1 LSGCGPYRKQ
11 RHAGRLKPPPWKVN
25 SLRLSDEII
34 NEFNKAFKKARVS
47 GEPEPTAMVLA
58 TSDGQ
63 GRVTSRTVL
72 LKALDEDG
80 FVFFTN
86 TNSRK
91 GRQLAICPR
100 AAATFLWKASGV
112 QVQLV
117 GSVSRVSDE
126 AADAYFATRDRGSQI
141 GAWASNQSEPL
152 DSRETLLQRVKEV
165 EQQYEG
171 GEVQRPPFWTGYVLS
186 PETVE
191 FWTQREFRLHDR
203 FLYSLQNG
211 VWSKQRLNP

>member
-1 LSGCGPYRKQ
+1 MIPLSG
-11 RHAGRLKPPPWKVN
+11 
-25 SLRLSDEII
+25 EII
-34 NEFNKAFKKARVS
+34 EEFNKAYQNARVC

-86 TNSRK
+86 STSNK
-91 GRQLAICPR
+91 GQQLAACPR

-117 GSVSRVSDE
+117 GPVSLVSDE
-126 AADAYFATRDRGSQI
+126 ATDAYFSTRDRGSQI
-141 GAWASNQSEPL
+141 GAWASQQSEPL
-152 DSRETLLQRVKEV
+152 DSRETLLQRVREL
-165 EQQYEG
+165 ELEYEG
-171 GEVQRPPFWTGYVLS
+171 VEVPRPTYWRGYVLS

-203 FLYSLQNG
+203 FLYSQRDG
-211 VWSKQRLNP
+211 KWSRQRLNP

>member
-1 LSGCGPYRKQ
+1 
-11 RHAGRLKPPPWKVN
+11 
-25 SLRLSDEII
+25 LRLSDEII